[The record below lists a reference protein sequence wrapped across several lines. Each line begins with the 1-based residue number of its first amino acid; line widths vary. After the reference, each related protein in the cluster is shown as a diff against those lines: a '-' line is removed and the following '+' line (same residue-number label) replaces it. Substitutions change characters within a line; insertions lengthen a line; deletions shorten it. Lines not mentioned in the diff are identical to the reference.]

1 MLRHWWRLKWVSELT
16 LFFCFSTWFWP
27 QIEELDTSKE
37 RSDGLLGTEPGPQSG
52 ACSQGPD
59 DKLPVPTDS
68 RKTEHVSGQ
77 QYPSVT
83 LGVSSVDVAT
93 DSPVMTRASL
103 GASGALCSSL
113 SPTGSSTV
121 WPQAAP
127 LPLTYS
133 PSEKSR
139 EFGSRRQNP
148 IPGQGPLETLTGLS
162 RGDLGLSQQFN
173 HQLLCPSL
181 QECPEW
187 EEP

>member
-1 MLRHWWRLKWVSELT
+1 MVYQGQNQAPSQEPVLK
-16 LFFCFSTWFWP
+16 
-27 QIEELDTSKE
+27 
-37 RSDGLLGTEPGPQSG
+37 
-52 ACSQGPD
+52 GPD

-103 GASGALCSSL
+103 GASGDLHSSL
-113 SPTGSSTV
+113 SPTGSSTA
-121 WPQAAP
+121 WPQTVP

-139 EFGSRRQNP
+139 ELGSQRQNP
-148 IPGQGPLETLTGLS
+148 IPGQGSLETLTGLS